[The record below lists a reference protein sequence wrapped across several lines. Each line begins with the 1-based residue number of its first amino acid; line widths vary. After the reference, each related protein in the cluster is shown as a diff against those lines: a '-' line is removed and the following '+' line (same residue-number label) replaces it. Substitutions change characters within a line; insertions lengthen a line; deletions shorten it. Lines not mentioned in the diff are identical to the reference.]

1 MMSYDRTVPAFL
13 RDIQQQ
19 QQQQDRTLLP
29 KPSSSGGGGGGSRG
43 GCQSMSCNEL
53 ESAWFWGGKYA
64 SCPGGLCDAYDD
76 DSSSGGSGGGSGG
89 SDDSSGGGGGDDDT
103 SYYDD
108 DDTTTTTT
116 TTSESKDYDDYYDDP
131 YSTFDISD
139 CTAYSNTWLW
149 DLTLTCDP
157 DDLENLTNCQ
167 CSTAQNLF
175 DAGIIECADTENS
188 SSSPPACPADCT
200 VCQTCMVLLGCPD
213 IYPKNTSNNL
223 RHAHV
228 STAGKF
234 AMMTMLASAVGVGVA
249 LVLQRVNHRN
259 EVKNLGKS
267 QSLPAALI
275 GAGNNNNN
283 NGGVTRCEVNQ
294 ETGKTVWLAP
304 IS

>member
-1 MMSYDRTVPAFL
+1 MFQKEKKRRWFDNSEQQHTCTTQHHTRTHH
-13 RDIQQQ
+13 
-19 QQQQDRTLLP
+19 
-29 KPSSSGGGGGGSRG
+29 SSDDGGG
-43 GCQSMSCNEL
+43 
-53 ESAWFWGGKYA
+53 
-64 SCPGGLCDAYDD
+64 
-76 DSSSGGSGGGSGG
+76 
-89 SDDSSGGGGGDDDT
+89 

-108 DDTTTTTT
+108 DTTTTTTT

-175 DAGIIECADTENS
+175 DAGIIECAENS

-223 RHAHV
+223 RHSQHHV

-234 AMMTMLASAVGVGVA
+234 AMMTMLASAVGPFKASLRKVCD
-249 LVLQRVNHRN
+249 VLLRN
-259 EVKNLGKS
+259 AMQWAVCFFCCTNRNL
-267 QSLPAALI
+267 
-275 GAGNNNNN
+275 
-283 NGGVTRCEVNQ
+283 
-294 ETGKTVWLAP
+294 
-304 IS
+304 